1 METLLHDLRT
11 VLRGL
16 RRAPAHAFA
25 VVLTLGL
32 GIGATTAIFSVV
44 NGVLLNPLPY
54 READRLFVF
63 QEQSSQTQRLP
74 AYLTFLD
81 YRSEARSFDGVGYV
95 IGEAGSL
102 RTESGVAWFGHARVS
117 EGFFGVLGT
126 TPLLGRVLGTD
137 DERPGAVPAAV
148 ISYSLWRGQFA
159 GDPHILGRALKTADA
174 EYTVVGVLPPGAA
187 YPTWADV
194 YSSLSIGATPPAMTR
209 RDVHVDGSMIA
220 RLKPGVT
227 VAAAGSE
234 LELLGRRFAEAYPK
248 ENAGFRGAIFPLT
261 SVVVGSTTRAPLM
274 LLLAATFLLLVIGC
288 VNVTNLTLARL
299 AERTREMAL
308 RTALGAGRHRLVRQ
322 LLGESLGAG
331 RPRCGPRD
339 VGGGLDGAPH
349 FGGGRG

>member
-1 METLLHDLRT
+1 MTSLLADLKYAFRS
-11 VLRGL
+11 L
-16 RRAPAHAFA
+16 RRTPVFTAS

-137 DERPGAVPAAV
+137 DERPGAVPAASDAATASGAV
-148 ISYSLWRGQFA
+148 SSPAIPTFWDGRSRPRTRSTPWWVFCHRA
-159 GDPHILGRALKTADA
+159 RHTRLGRT
-174 EYTVVGVLPPGAA
+174 
-187 YPTWADV
+187 
-194 YSSLSIGATPPAMTR
+194 STPR
-209 RDVHVDGSMIA
+209 S
-220 RLKPGVT
+220 
-227 VAAAGSE
+227 
-234 LELLGRRFAEAYPK
+234 
-248 ENAGFRGAIFPLT
+248 
-261 SVVVGSTTRAPLM
+261 
-274 LLLAATFLLLVIGC
+274 
-288 VNVTNLTLARL
+288 
-299 AERTREMAL
+299 
-308 RTALGAGRHRLVRQ
+308 RLV
-322 LLGESLGAG
+322 
-331 RPRCGPRD
+331 PRHPR
-339 VGGGLDGAPH
+339 
-349 FGGGRG
+349 